1 LLINATD
8 LRLSGYWSGVRRLK
22 VPPKVNSNRLLVE
35 HLDRAYTLIDD
46 WFVAMRVQV
55 HNRTTVNEIVATET
69 VDNSSAVTTHTRRQE
84 QTLLRW

>member
-1 LLINATD
+1 MTET
-8 LRLSGYWSGVRRLK
+8 
-22 VPPKVNSNRLLVE
+22 VE
-35 HLDRAYTLIDD
+35 QILNRAYTLIDD

-69 VDNSSAVTTHTRRQE
+69 VDNSSAVTTQTRRQE

>member
-1 LLINATD
+1 MTETAEQILN
-8 LRLSGYWSGVRRLK
+8 
-22 VPPKVNSNRLLVE
+22 
-35 HLDRAYTLIDD
+35 RAYTLIDD

-69 VDNSSAVTTHTRRQE
+69 VDNSSAVTTQTRRQE